1 MGAPVAIDYTGHSA
15 YPPGETTRR
24 LAYARGEHPEWFGRI
39 LLLYDPSP
47 PAAPFVLGLS
57 RQFGIAAKCQF
68 LMSVNDKQRLRTV
81 DDGIEFVYQLFG
93 TENLVITWGMDSIR
107 PPQAAYPGMAI

>member
-1 MGAPVAIDYTGHSA
+1 M
-15 YPPGETTRR
+15 
-24 LAYARGEHPEWFGRI
+24 
-39 LLLYDPSP
+39 LYDPSP

-81 DDGIEFVYQLFG
+81 DEGIEFVYQLFG